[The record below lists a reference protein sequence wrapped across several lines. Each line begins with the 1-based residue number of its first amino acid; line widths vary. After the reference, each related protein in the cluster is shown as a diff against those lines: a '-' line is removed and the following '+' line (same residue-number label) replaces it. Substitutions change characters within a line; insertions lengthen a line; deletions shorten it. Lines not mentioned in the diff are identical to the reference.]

1 MIDRETAKR
10 DRLTGPLIAHPVG
23 KKIEVSEEEQARC
36 RKRLEEV
43 IAFNKKKNKEKDVD
57 SFKEESKS

>member
-23 KKIEVSEEEQARC
+23 ERIEVSEEERARC
-36 RKRLEEV
+36 HKRLEEV
-43 IAFNKKKNKEKDVD
+43 IALNRKKDVD
-57 SFKEESKS
+57 SWE